1 MLHTVFL
8 VVAGLVLTGILS
20 AQFEMLGM
28 RNHPYLSKI
37 LAGVCVIITAYQH
50 RWKGLLIA
58 IGALLVYLGLRRDFQ
73 LRAERKNQTKTVI

>member
-58 IGALLVYLGLRRDFQ
+58 IGVLLVYLGLRRDFQ
-73 LRAERKNQTKTVI
+73 LRTERKNQTKTVI

>member
-8 VVAGLVLTGILS
+8 VVAGLVLTGIIS

-37 LAGVCVIITAYQH
+37 LAGVCVIITAYEH

-58 IGALLVYLGLRRDFQ
+58 IGVLLVYLGLRRDFQ
-73 LRAERKNQTKTVI
+73 LRAERKNQPKTVI